1 MVGNFSGSRWWGEV
15 GEEVRRG
22 GRHRD
27 EEDDEEEEDEGG
39 EEEEEEEVQL
49 EASRTG
55 GKQQQNWVRSRRV
68 CGGSKAAG
76 GSFRGWWRHLET
88 SPPHKNRPPQN
99 MANGDASPMYPL
111 DRRVTIFWVFRFN
124 YCAHIKISMS
134 TVIKPKQLTSKI

>member
-1 MVGNFSGSRWWGEV
+1 MLYTNLQVCLLVVNFSGSRWWGEV
-15 GEEVRRG
+15 GKEVRRG

-55 GKQQQNWVRSRRV
+55 KKQQQQNWVSRRRV

-76 GSFRGWWRHLET
+76 GSFRGWCRHLET
-88 SPPHKNRPPQN
+88 SPPHKNRPPKIWLMAMPAVSIRYLN
-99 MANGDASPMYPL
+99 MS
-111 DRRVTIFWVFRFN
+111 R
-124 YCAHIKISMS
+124 
-134 TVIKPKQLTSKI
+134 VIKPKHQKYSYPSFSCLQ

>member
-1 MVGNFSGSRWWGEV
+1 MVVNFSGSRWWGEV
-15 GEEVRRG
+15 GKEVRRG

-55 GKQQQNWVRSRRV
+55 SKQQQQIWVSGRRV

-76 GSFRGWWRHLET
+76 GSFRGWCRHLET

-99 MANGDASPMYPL
+99 MANGNASC
-111 DRRVTIFWVFRFN
+111 I
-124 YCAHIKISMS
+124 H
-134 TVIKPKQLTSKI
+134 

>member
-1 MVGNFSGSRWWGEV
+1 MGHFSGSRWWGEV

-55 GKQQQNWVRSRRV
+55 STSSSSRI
-68 CGGSKAAG
+68 G
-76 GSFRGWWRHLET
+76 
-88 SPPHKNRPPQN
+88 
-99 MANGDASPMYPL
+99 
-111 DRRVTIFWVFRFN
+111 
-124 YCAHIKISMS
+124 
-134 TVIKPKQLTSKI
+134 

>member
-1 MVGNFSGSRWWGEV
+1 MLYTNLQVCLLVVNFSGSRWWGEV

-55 GKQQQNWVRSRRV
+55 SRQQQQNWVRSMQEGLWWQQ
-68 CGGSKAAG
+68 GG
-76 GSFRGWWRHLET
+76 RWELPRLV
-88 SPPHKNRPPQN
+88 PPPRN
-99 MANGDASPMYPL
+99 
-111 DRRVTIFWVFRFN
+111 
-124 YCAHIKISMS
+124 
-134 TVIKPKQLTSKI
+134 LTTTQK

>member
-1 MVGNFSGSRWWGEV
+1 MGNFSGSRWWGEV

-49 EASRTG
+49 EASRTVS
-55 GKQQQNWVRSRRV
+55 KQQQQNWVSGRRV
-68 CGGSKAAG
+68 WGSSKEAG
-76 GSFRGWWRHLET
+76 GSFRGWCHHLET